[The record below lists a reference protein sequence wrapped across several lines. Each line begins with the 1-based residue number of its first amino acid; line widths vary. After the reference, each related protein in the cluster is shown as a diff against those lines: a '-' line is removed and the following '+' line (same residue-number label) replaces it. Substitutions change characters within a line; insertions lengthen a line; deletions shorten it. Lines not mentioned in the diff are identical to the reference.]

1 MLELILQIS
10 LQYQVEP
17 CELLSKNRTM
27 PLPTARHQCF
37 AHLYANGCRQ
47 VQIARQFKV
56 TQQAVSQGITNFFQ
70 LQKS

>member
-1 MLELILQIS
+1 MNDLILEIS

-47 VQIARQFKV
+47 AQIAKAFRVSQS
-56 TQQAVSQGITNFFQ
+56 AISQGITNFFQ

>member
-1 MLELILQIS
+1 MIELILQIS

-27 PLPTARHQCF
+27 PLPAARHQCF

-47 VQIARQFKV
+47 AQIAKTFSV
-56 TQQAVSQGITNFFQ
+56 TQSAISRGITHFFQ